1 MLWALGRW
9 LINTVWRL
17 TLWAGGVKNII
28 IWWNYSFTEKYVIF
42 RVGFIKFSRATTEF
56 HIFWGAIITIWVGSA
71 CVLVGSDNNEWYMCW
86 LMLYHI
92 FDELAQLILVSW
104 LVWFMRWVVFM
115 FQILHMFILLV
126 HDFKVQ
132 QLVLL
137 MIGLFYVNFDERDHA
152 SSYWAS
158 KSCFMRWV
166 ILVLIIRKDEQCYY
180 ICNSRRVSIISISNL
195 AGVLYASVDR

>member
-1 MLWALGRW
+1 MIFGLVVIINKLRLVHYFWVNLHAMGHFNKLSMLVQ
-9 LINTVWRL
+9 IKENF
-17 TLWAGGVKNII
+17 TLDQNISLYL
-28 IWWNYSFTEKYVIF
+28 N
-42 RVGFIKFSRATTEF
+42 SRRQVLY
-56 HIFWGAIITIWVGSA
+56 HIFWVGSA

-166 ILVLIIRKDEQCYY
+166 ILTNCLCWFR
-180 ICNSRRVSIISISNL
+180 
-195 AGVLYASVDR
+195 